1 MANWAL
7 FEEDFRVVDAV
18 LTELLRR
25 THALSVHLI
34 DRSGTLVTSVGADS
48 DFDLPTFAS
57 LAAADVSANTELG
70 NLFGRQT
77 LDTVVFLGEPRS
89 MASTLI
95 GERVIVCVIF
105 DKKSTLGLVR
115 LRSKRAVKELAPVFH
130 SLFERLGLTPPAEV
144 PATALDLSAYEGR
157 HPVEMF
163 GRTRFP
169 RIGELP
175 YLLTLAPRGFYWF
188 LLEDSDDDG

>member
-7 FEEDFRVVDAV
+7 FEEDFRAVDAV

-34 DRSGTLVTSVGADS
+34 DRSGTLITSAGVDS

-57 LAAADVSANTELG
+57 LAAADVAANAELG
-70 NLFGRQT
+70 NLFGKQD

-95 GERVIVCVIF
+95 GERIILCVIF

-115 LRSKRAVKELAPVFH
+115 LRAKRAVRDLQPVFQA
-130 SLFERLGLTPPAEV
+130 LFERLGLTPPAEV
-144 PATALDLSAYEGR
+144 PATALDLGAYDPEAAFR
-157 HPVEMF
+157 VEASRRVDELLGGMF
-163 GRTRFP
+163 
-169 RIGELP
+169 
-175 YLLTLAPRGFYWF
+175 
-188 LLEDSDDDG
+188 DGPSLGVDPIQD

>member
-1 MANWAL
+1 MANWTL
-7 FEEDFRVVDAV
+7 FEEDFRAVDAV

-34 DRSGTLVTSVGADS
+34 DRSGQLITSAGAAS
-48 DFDLPTFAS
+48 DYDLPTFAS
-57 LAAADVSANTELG
+57 LAAADVAANAELG
-70 NLFGRQT
+70 SLFGKQT

-115 LRSKRAVKELAPVFH
+115 LRSKRAVKDLQPVFAA
-130 SLFERLGLTPPAEV
+130 LFERLGLTPPAEM
-144 PATALDLSAYEGR
+144 PATALDL
-157 HPVEMF
+157 
-163 GRTRFP
+163 
-169 RIGELP
+169 GEHDPDTLFRREASRRVDE
-175 YLLTLAPRGFYWF
+175 LLGGVF
-188 LLEDSDDDG
+188 DGPSLGTDPIQD

>member
-7 FEEDFRVVDAV
+7 FEEDFRAVDAV

-25 THALSVHLI
+25 THSLSVHLI
-34 DRSGTLVTSVGADS
+34 DRSGALITSVGADS

-57 LAAADVSANTELG
+57 LAAADVSANAELG

-77 LDTVVFLGEPRS
+77 LDTVVFLGAPRS

-105 DKKSTLGLVR
+105 DRKSTLGLVR
-115 LRSKRAVKELAPVFH
+115 LRSKRAVKDLTPVFDA
-130 SLFERLGLTPPAEV
+130 LFQRLGLTPPAEV
-144 PATALDLSAYEGR
+144 PATALDLSAYDPDSAFRREASRRVDELLGGMFEG
-157 HPVEMF
+157 PSF
-163 GRTRFP
+163 GP
-169 RIGELP
+169 DPIQ
-175 YLLTLAPRGFYWF
+175 
-188 LLEDSDDDG
+188 D

>member
-1 MANWAL
+1 MANWTL
-7 FEEDFRVVDAV
+7 FEEDFRAVDAV

-57 LAAADVSANTELG
+57 LAAADVAANAELG
-70 NLFGRQT
+70 NLFGKQS

-105 DKKSTLGLVR
+105 DKKTTLGLVR
-115 LRSKRAVKELAPVFH
+115 LRSKKAVKDLAPVFEG
-130 SLFERLGLTPPAEV
+130 LFERLGLNPPVEM
-144 PATALDLSAYEGR
+144 PATALDLGE
-157 HPVEMF
+157 HDPDTMF
-163 GRTRFP
+163 RREAS
-169 RIGELP
+169 RRVDELLGGMFDGP
-175 YLLTLAPRGFYWF
+175 SLGP
-188 LLEDSDDDG
+188 DSIQD

>member
-7 FEEDFRVVDAV
+7 FEEDFRAVDAV

-25 THALSVHLI
+25 THSLSVHLI
-34 DRSGTLVTSVGADS
+34 DRSGTLITSAGADS

-57 LAAADVSANTELG
+57 LAAADVAANAELG
-70 NLFGRQT
+70 NLFGKQN

-95 GERVIVCVIF
+95 GDRIILCVIF

-115 LRSKRAVKELAPVFH
+115 LRSKRAVKDLTPVFQA
-130 SLFERLGLTPPAEV
+130 LFERLGLTPPAEV
-144 PATALDLSAYEGR
+144 PATALDLDQYDPDTAFRREASRRVDELLGGMLDG
-157 HPVEMF
+157 PSF
-163 GRTRFP
+163 GDP
-169 RIGELP
+169 IQ
-175 YLLTLAPRGFYWF
+175 
-188 LLEDSDDDG
+188 D